1 MVFDKSTTKVRIM
14 FHCSV
19 KGNGT
24 VLIDRNLSR
33 PKLQQDL
40 SSILVR
46 FCQNPVGIVCNIK
59 EMYPQTKIQEED
71 LSYFQPQ
78 WRDLKCE

>member
-1 MVFDKSTTKVRIM
+1 MFD
-14 FHCSV
+14 CSV

-24 VLIDRNLSR
+24 ALIDMNLSR

-40 SSILVR
+40 SSILVH
-46 FCQNPVGIVCNIK
+46 FCQNPVGIACNIK